1 MDFVKI
7 EINES
12 KIHDVIEKCSFKN
25 LSEIEKKDGFTE
37 NYNRTKFFRKGLTDE
52 WKTELD
58 KNLIK
63 KIETNLENEMKEL
76 NYL

>member
-1 MDFVKI
+1 MDLYK
-7 EINES
+7 NYS
-12 KIHDVIEKCSFKN
+12 KTN
-25 LSEIEKKDGFTE
+25 
-37 NYNRTKFFRKGLTDE
+37 FFRKGLTDE

-63 KIETNLENEMKEL
+63 KIEINLENEMKEL

>member
-1 MDFVKI
+1 MFIQKI
-7 EINES
+7 YQ
-12 KIHDVIEKCSFKN
+12 K
-25 LSEIEKKDGFTE
+25 IEKKKMDLYK
-37 NYNRTKFFRKGLTDE
+37 NYSKNKIFLEKGLTDE